1 MKLTFGQIK
10 ELDYP
15 DGQSFESVLVDML
28 LKKQINVNEVLT
40 AYSTAIEKEKHIY
53 QMRFEES
60 CYNLGQILSGNFI
73 TDEQKSTMMKHA
85 VHTYNMSNS
94 MPSHVFD
101 TQYNYTQD
109 DELKWNEYC
118 NRVYGTGINKQ

>member
-15 DGQSFESVLVDML
+15 DGLSFESVLVDML
-28 LKKQINVNEVLT
+28 LKKYINVNEVLT
-40 AYSTAIEKEKHIY
+40 AYNTAIEKEKYVY

-60 CYNLGQILSGNFI
+60 CYNLGQILSGNFT

-101 TQYNYTQD
+101 AQYNYTQD

>member
-1 MKLTFGQIK
+1 MNLTFGQIK
-10 ELDYP
+10 NMDYP
-15 DGQSFESVLVDML
+15 DGLSFESVLIDML

-53 QMRFEES
+53 EKRFEES

-85 VHTYNMSNS
+85 IHTYNMSNS

-101 TQYNYTQD
+101 AQYNYTQD